1 MFKLPNSFPEFCY
14 RLVRASLYA
23 FTFIL
28 SILGLSLIIFSFW
41 YIYEGKDYHLDNSI
55 KFFIFTI
62 TFLIGF
68 VLFVLSMS
76 GLMGVLRE
84 NLFLSKLHLIG
95 MILLVS
101 TEFICIFLIYS
112 YKVQI
117 LTHASFL
124 FQNFIRQYTEDDDIK
139 SLVDTIQT
147 DLKCCGISGPSDWD
161 LNAYYNC
168 TSVSTLACSVPASCC
183 FTNSNSQQKMNM
195 FCGVHIRQDEKKL
208 YQTIHL
214 SGCKYAIYSF
224 LDYKHKL
231 ASSIL
236 IGFLIPQLI
245 GILLIISFIFLLN
258 YLIVIDS
265 PEHDLH
271 YILRFKPVVKAAT
284 AKQSSDSGSSRIV
297 FSTSSSDESLNDF
310 HSSKYYI
317 G

>member
-1 MFKLPNSFPEFCY
+1 MCQTFKTPNSFPEFCY

-28 SILGLSLIIFSFW
+28 CILGLSLITFSFW
-41 YIYEGKDYHLDNSI
+41 YIYEGKDYHLDNMI
-55 KFFIFTI
+55 KLLVFVTS
-62 TFLIGF
+62 FLIGF

-76 GLMGVLRE
+76 GLTGVLRE
-84 NLFLSKLHLIG
+84 NLFLSKLYLIG

-101 TEFICIFLIYS
+101 TEFICVFLIYS

-117 LTHASFL
+117 LQHASYL

-139 SLVDTIQT
+139 SLVDTIQS

-183 FTNSNSQQKMNM
+183 FSSNNEQKLNM
-195 FCGVHIRQDEKKL
+195 FCGVGVRQDERKA
-208 YQTIHL
+208 YQMIHI

-231 ASSIL
+231 AASIL
-236 IGFLIPQLI
+236 IGFLVPQLI
-245 GILLIISFIFLLN
+245 GILLIISFILLLN

-271 YILRFKPVVKAAT
+271 YILRFKPRKKAN
-284 AKQSSDSGSSRIV
+284 KEDSTTSSRIV
-297 FSTSSSDESLNDF
+297 FTSSSDESLNEI
-310 HSSKYYI
+310 HSHKYYI